1 MNGRLFNIT
10 NDNPE
15 DILIVNIEHAEITIN
30 LEYITF
36 INKNEENLGKL
47 NKVLS
52 KPNDKNE
59 LNFSI
64 PGNSIVSFSFQ
75 VNSAKDKEMTSIIKF
90 NFENVKNIFIN
101 RKSPSN

>member
-36 INKNEENLGKL
+36 INNVFYKNMCL
-47 NKVLS
+47 NAVVLS
-52 KPNDKNE
+52 M
-59 LNFSI
+59 I
-64 PGNSIVSFSFQ
+64 H
-75 VNSAKDKEMTSIIKF
+75 
-90 NFENVKNIFIN
+90 NI
-101 RKSPSN
+101 